1 MEVSKSLKADITN
14 IQNQLK
20 AAIQNHQAS
29 TNFSTFWVTLPALFL
44 EVISTGALAKQSGA
58 SCSFIDTFR

>member
-1 MEVSKSLKADITN
+1 MEVSKSLKTDITN

-29 TNFSTFWVTLPALFL
+29 TNF
-44 EVISTGALAKQSGA
+44 
-58 SCSFIDTFR
+58 